1 MVALA
6 FIGSIQHEIAK
17 DAVRK
22 LIDTIKTEAACD
34 CLVVCN
40 ANGLFATAS
49 KLDEQLE
56 MLFDSGIDLVMVGE
70 QAISRNCCR
79 SVFAKAQWPV
89 IKALNLPGSNEKNSV
104 KSIEQGGENF
114 CFVSTVDGSGKVPV
128 EHSFIKLDELVK
140 NITYNSILVI
150 NDNGTDYRYLQALTY
165 RYSKLKN
172 TVLMFGSGNA
182 LATTPSLYN
191 GNNCLL
197 QCDVGSVVTENTIW
211 GIDPEQWWTKN
222 IERRPLTLLPKWGAL
237 HCDYT
242 ITWVNNGKIERFAA
256 KSIRI

>member
-17 DAVRK
+17 EAVRR
-22 LIDTIKTEAACD
+22 LVDTVKTEAACD

-56 MLFDSGIDLVMVGE
+56 MLFDSGIDLIMVGE

-79 SVFAKAQWPV
+79 SVFAKAEWPV
-89 IKALNLPGSNEKNSV
+89 IKALNLPGSSEKNSV
-104 KSIEQGGENF
+104 KDIKQGGENF
-114 CFVSTVDGSGKVPV
+114 CFVSAIDGSGKVPV
-128 EHSFIKLDELVK
+128 EHSYIKLDELLK
-140 NITYNSILVI
+140 NKEDDSILVI
-150 NDNGTDYRYLQALTY
+150 NENGTDYRYLQALAY

-182 LATTPSLYN
+182 LATSPGLLN
-191 GNNCLL
+191 DKCLL
-197 QCDVGSVVTENTIW
+197 QCDVGAVVTENTVY

-222 IERRPLTLLPKWGAL
+222 IERRPLTLLPKWGAI

-242 ITWVNNGKIERFAA
+242 ITWVSNGKIERFAA

>member
-1 MVALA
+1 MMALA

-17 DAVRK
+17 DAIRK
-22 LIDTIKTEAACD
+22 LVDSVKTEAASE

-79 SVFAKAQWPV
+79 SVFAKAEWPV
-89 IKALNLPGSNEKNSV
+89 IKALNLPGSNEKTSV
-104 KSIEQGGENF
+104 RNINQGGESF
-114 CFVSTVDGSGKVPV
+114 WFVSTVDGSGKVPV
-128 EHSFIKLDELVK
+128 EHSYLKLDELLRNK
-140 NITYNSILVI
+140 KDNSIVI
-150 NDNGTDYRYLQALTY
+150 INENGVDYKYLQGLAY
-165 RYSKLKN
+165 RYSQLDK
-172 TVLMFGSGNA
+172 TVLLFGSGNA
-182 LATTPSLYN
+182 LATTPSLQN
-191 GNNCLL
+191 SNRCLL
-197 QCDVGSVVTENTIW
+197 QCDVGAVVTENTVC
-211 GIDPEQWWTKN
+211 GIDPEQWWIRN
-222 IERRPLTLLPKWGAL
+222 IDRRPLTLLPKWGAL

-242 ITWVNNGKIERFAA
+242 IIWMNNGKIERFTA

>member
-17 DAVRK
+17 EAVRR
-22 LIDTIKTEAACD
+22 LVDTIKTEAACD

-56 MLFDSGIDLVMVGE
+56 MLFDSGIDLIMVGE

-79 SVFAKAQWPV
+79 SVFAKAEWPV
-89 IKALNLPGSNEKNSV
+89 IKALNLPGSSEKNSV
-104 KSIEQGGENF
+104 KDIQQGGENF

-128 EHSFIKLDELVK
+128 EHSYIKLDELLK
-140 NITYNSILVI
+140 NKEDNSILVI
-150 NDNGTDYRYLQALTY
+150 NENGTDYRYLQALAY
-165 RYSKLKN
+165 RYSKRKN

-182 LATTPSLYN
+182 LATAPGLLN
-191 GNNCLL
+191 GSNCLL
-197 QCDVGSVVTENTIW
+197 QCDIGAVVTENTVY
-211 GIDPEQWWTKN
+211 GIDPEQWWIKN
-222 IERRPLTLLPKWGAL
+222 IERRPLTLLPKWGAI

-256 KSIRI
+256 KSMRI